1 MEKNKKDIIKD
12 LNRQI
17 KKHEW
22 LELAY
27 SFLNNHKRAEENKNI
42 KIKLENDLI
51 LIKLKNAV

>member
-1 MEKNKKDIIKD
+1 MDKNNKDIIKD
-12 LNRQI
+12 LHRQI

-27 SFLNNHKRAEENKNI
+27 SFLNDQKRAEENKKL